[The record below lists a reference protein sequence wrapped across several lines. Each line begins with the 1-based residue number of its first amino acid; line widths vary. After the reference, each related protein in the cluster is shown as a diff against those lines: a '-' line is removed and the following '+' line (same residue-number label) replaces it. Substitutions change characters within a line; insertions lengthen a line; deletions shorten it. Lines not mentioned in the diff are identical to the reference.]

1 MTHQFQKTWLKVNAI
16 LIGAFGPLLFLA
28 SAGATEPARF
38 SLDFLSWPLD
48 GLQQYSDGTLRFL
61 SALSGGFLMGWGTTI
76 WLLSNYLYDKEP
88 VLVKRAVVL
97 GLLTWFTFD
106 SAGSI
111 LSGNASN
118 ALFSIVVLAIG
129 VGPLLLPAKKLEQRP
144 KTRI

>member
-129 VGPLLLPAKKLEQRP
+129 VGPLLLPAKK
-144 KTRI
+144 